1 MFLWNEEKVRFMED
15 AAAWSDYYPRLAAL
29 LAGTLGGVRHICD
42 AGCGTGHLALAL
54 SAYVPEVTAVDI
66 SPQALAL
73 LADNCRQQGVENV
86 TIRQGDIH
94 RLAPAEPY
102 DAMVFSFFGRMEDIL
117 PLARVQCRGSVVA
130 IMRRDTHHRFSA
142 GQPPVHSGGYY
153 RGMETLRRCGIPFQG
168 QELVLPMGQP
178 FRSLDDAR
186 RFFELYRRP
195 EDDTILTDESLLA
208 RLVSTG
214 REDFPLYLPQ
224 DRRFGLLRWEA
235 RDIPDIT
242 RTGDRL

>member
-1 MFLWNEEKVRFMED
+1 MFLWNEEKVQFMEA

-29 LAGTLGGVRHICD
+29 LADVLGGARHVCD

-54 SAYVPEVTAVDI
+54 SAHIPQVTAVDI

-73 LADNCRQQGVENV
+73 LADSCRRQGVENV

-94 RLAPAEPY
+94 RLAPEEPY
-102 DAMVFSFFGRMEDIL
+102 DAMVFSFFGRMEEIL
-117 PLARVQCRGSVVA
+117 PLARAQCRGCVVA

-142 GQPPVHSGGYY
+142 GQPPVRTGGYY
-153 RGMETLRRCGIPFQG
+153 RGVETLRRFGIPFQG
-168 QELVLPMGQP
+168 QELTLPMGQP
-178 FRSLDDAR
+178 FRSLAEAR

-195 EDDTILTDESLLA
+195 EDDTPITDAALLA
-208 RLVSTG
+208 RLTATG

-224 DRRFGLLRWEA
+224 ERRFGLLRWA
-235 RDIPDIT
+235 AQDIPDT
-242 RTGDRL
+242 TETGDGL